1 MCCNQIRPSQSIKIK
16 IYRLF
21 QIHLVF
27 RRFLIKCN
35 RFIVLISLSWLLHK
49 THYNESWVILIYKLI
64 EDLTTYLF
72 GIIKVRKEKACLMGV
87 WGMVT
92 WRGDQFHELFYAEAE
107 VILNLWTDQ
116 MQYCKINGWIINSKN
131 LAQIFVFVLLTWAY
145 RQFLSFQA
153 LAYMNFSYFCKFSL
167 NKSNISIDLSLPK
180 TKIIEQNFYGENGAK
195 LLLNSI

>member
-1 MCCNQIRPSQSIKIK
+1 MGVCCNQIRPSQSIKIK

-49 THYNESWVILIYKLI
+49 INYNKSWVILIYKLI

-107 VILNLWTDQ
+107 VVLNLWIDQ
-116 MQYCKINGWIINSKN
+116 MQNCKINGWIINSKN
-131 LAQIFVFVLLTWAY
+131 LAQIFVFVLLTWAN
-145 RQFLSFQA
+145 RQFIIAHFLFKHLLVWILVIFANFHWINQIFLSIFHC
-153 LAYMNFSYFCKFSL
+153 LRP
-167 NKSNISIDLSLPK
+167 KS
-180 TKIIEQNFYGENGAK
+180 
-195 LLLNSI
+195 